1 MLTIRSSKEKTEPM
15 DTIPIDVSA
24 HDIVETV
31 RSAILVLSEDFH
43 VTSANRAF
51 YTTFG
56 VTPEETIGR
65 LIYDLGNGYLN
76 VPPLRLLLETV
87 IPEQEVIETYEIE
100 QNFENIGHRCFV
112 LNARKVH
119 RPENK
124 TSFLLLVFD
133 DITEVKN
140 AQRKSELNW
149 RIAQNIVDTVRD
161 PLVVLD
167 LDMTV
172 VTASRAFLKL
182 FSLTSE
188 EIVGHRLRDLDQGQ
202 WDVASLRELLEHV
215 VPDSTAIS
223 GFEVEDDFPGL
234 GRRIFKLNAREIY
247 RTGNQAGRL
256 LVAFEDVTEA
266 RLLERHKDILA
277 AELAHRIKN
286 SLQIIASFVAFELR
300 DAPAPCVEGYQSMQ
314 TRISAIA
321 QLYDLIS
328 RSAAFGPIQ
337 VGDYLEG
344 IASTLTSSLLGETSK
359 IHIRVEAEPLAV
371 TAEHAVTL
379 GLIVN
384 ELATNAVKYAFPT
397 GKGQIALG
405 FGHRDGEVVLTVSDD
420 GVGLAAAASGSTGS
434 NMGSRF
440 VDAFTRQLGGKL
452 AKASGENGSTFMV
465 RLPTTILTE
474 PLPPA
479 GVGS

>member
-1 MLTIRSSKEKTEPM
+1 M
-15 DTIPIDVSA
+15 DSISIDVSA

-31 RSAILVLSEDFH
+31 RSSILVLSEDFH

-51 YTTFG
+51 YATFG

-65 LIYDLGNGYLN
+65 VIYDLGNGYLN
-76 VPPLRLLLETV
+76 IPPLRRLLETV
-87 IPEQEVIETYEIE
+87 IPEQEVIEAFEIE
-100 QNFENIGHRCFV
+100 QDFEGIGRRCFV

-133 DITEVKN
+133 DITDVKN
-140 AQRKSELNW
+140 AQHESELSW
-149 RIAQNIVDTVRD
+149 RIAQSIVDTVRD
-161 PLVVLD
+161 PLVVLE
-167 LDMTV
+167 LDMSV

-188 EIVGHRLRDLDQGQ
+188 AIVGRRLRDLDQGQ
-202 WDVASLRELLEHV
+202 WDVVALRDLLEHV
-215 VPDSTAIS
+215 VPDSAAIS

-247 RTGNQAGRL
+247 RTGNQVGRL

-286 SLQIIASFVAFELR
+286 SLQIIASFVSFELR
-300 DAPAPCVEGYQSMQ
+300 DAPEPCVEGYQSMQ

-328 RSAAFGPIQ
+328 RSAAFGPVH

-344 IASTLTSSLLGETSK
+344 IAATLSSSLLGETSK

-397 GKGQIALG
+397 GEGQIVLG

-420 GVGLAAAASGSTGS
+420 GVGLAATASGSAGS

-452 AKASGENGSTFMV
+452 AKASGESGSTLTV
-465 RLPTTILTE
+465 RLPSSILTE
-474 PLPPA
+474 LQRPTGFGA
-479 GVGS
+479 

>member
-1 MLTIRSSKEKTEPM
+1 M
-15 DTIPIDVSA
+15 DSISIDVSA

-31 RSAILVLSEDFH
+31 RSSILVLSEDFH

-51 YTTFG
+51 YATFG

-65 LIYDLGNGYLN
+65 VIYDLGNGYLN
-76 VPPLRLLLETV
+76 IPPLRRLLETV
-87 IPEQEVIETYEIE
+87 IPEQEVIEAFEIE
-100 QNFENIGHRCFV
+100 QDFEGIGRRCFV

-119 RPENK
+119 RSENK

-133 DITEVKN
+133 DITDVKN
-140 AQRKSELNW
+140 AQHESELSW
-149 RIAQNIVDTVRD
+149 RIAQSIVDTVRD
-161 PLVVLD
+161 PLVVLE
-167 LDMTV
+167 LDMSV

-188 EIVGHRLRDLDQGQ
+188 AIVGRRLRDLDQGQ
-202 WDVASLRELLEHV
+202 WDVVALRDLLEHV
-215 VPDSTAIS
+215 VPDSAAIS

-247 RTGNQAGRL
+247 RTGNQVGRL

-286 SLQIIASFVAFELR
+286 SLQIIASFVSFELR
-300 DAPAPCVEGYQSMQ
+300 DAPEPCVEGYQSMQ

-328 RSAAFGPIQ
+328 RSAAFGPVH

-344 IASTLTSSLLGETSK
+344 IAATLSSSLLGETSK

-397 GKGQIALG
+397 GEGQIVLG

-420 GVGLAAAASGSTGS
+420 GVGLAATASGSAGS

-452 AKASGENGSTFMV
+452 AKASGESGSTLTV
-465 RLPTTILTE
+465 RLPSSILTE
-474 PLPPA
+474 LQRPTGFGA
-479 GVGS
+479 

>member
-1 MLTIRSSKEKTEPM
+1 M

-31 RSAILVLSEDFH
+31 RSSILVLSEDFH

-51 YTTFG
+51 YSTFG

-76 VPPLRLLLETV
+76 VPPLRRLLETV
-87 IPEQEVIETYEIE
+87 IPEQEVIEAYEIE
-100 QNFENIGHRCFV
+100 QDFENIGHRCFV
-112 LNARKVH
+112 LNARKVY

-133 DITEVKN
+133 DITVVKN
-140 AQRKSELNW
+140 AQRESELNW

-161 PLVVLD
+161 PLAVLD

-172 VTASRAFLKL
+172 VTASRAFLRL
-182 FSLTSE
+182 FGLTND
-188 EIVGHRLRDLDQGQ
+188 EIVGRRLRDLDQGQ
-202 WDVASLRELLEHV
+202 WDVPAFRELLEHV
-215 VPDSTAIS
+215 VPDSAAIS
-223 GFEVEDDFPGL
+223 GFEIEDDFPGL

-247 RTGNQAGRL
+247 RTGKQVGRL

-286 SLQIIASFVAFELR
+286 SLQIIASFVSFELR
-300 DAPAPCVEGYQSMQ
+300 DAPEACVEGYQSMQ

-328 RSAAFGPIQ
+328 RSVAFGP
-337 VGDYLEG
+337 VRVDEYLTG
-344 IASTLTSSLLGETSK
+344 IAATLSSSLLGETSK

-397 GKGQIALG
+397 GEGQIVLG
-405 FGHRDGEVVLTVSDD
+405 FGYRDGEVVLTVSDD
-420 GVGLAAAASGSTGS
+420 GVGLAATESRSGGS

-440 VDAFTRQLGGKL
+440 VDAFTVQLGGKL
-452 AKASGENGSTFMV
+452 AKASGESGSTFTV
-465 RLPTTILTE
+465 RLPRTILTE
-474 PLPPA
+474 LPQAA
-479 GVGS
+479 GAGS

>member
-1 MLTIRSSKEKTEPM
+1 M

-31 RSAILVLSEDFH
+31 RSSILVLSEDFH

-51 YTTFG
+51 YTKFG
-56 VTPEETIGR
+56 VTSEETIGR
-65 LIYDLGNGYLN
+65 LIYELGNGYLN
-76 VPPLRLLLETV
+76 VPQLRRLLETV
-87 IPEQEVIETYEIE
+87 IPEQEAIEAYEIE
-100 QNFENIGHRCFV
+100 QDFENIGHRCFV
-112 LNARKVH
+112 LNARKVY

-124 TSFLLLVFD
+124 ASFLLLVFD
-133 DITEVKN
+133 DITDVKN
-140 AQRKSELNW
+140 AQRESELNW
-149 RIAQNIVDTVRD
+149 RIAQSIVDTVRD

-182 FSLTSE
+182 FGLTSS
-188 EIVGHRLRDLDQGQ
+188 EIIGRRLRDLDQGQ
-202 WDVASLRELLEHV
+202 WDVAALRELLEHV
-215 VPDSTAIS
+215 VPDSAAIS

-234 GRRIFKLNAREIY
+234 GRRIFKLNAHEIY
-247 RTGNQAGRL
+247 RTGNQVGRL

-286 SLQIIASFVAFELR
+286 SLQIIASFVSFELR
-300 DAPAPCVEGYQSMQ
+300 DAPMPCVEGYQSML

-328 RSAAFGPIQ
+328 RSAAFGPVQ

-344 IASTLTSSLLGETSK
+344 IATTLTSSLLGETSK

-384 ELATNAVKYAFPT
+384 ELATNAVKYAFPS
-397 GKGQIALG
+397 GEGQIALG

-420 GVGLAAAASGSTGS
+420 GVGLAATASLGAGS

-452 AKASGENGSTFMV
+452 ARATGESGSTFTV
-465 RLPTTILTE
+465 RLPSSILFEHELSTG
-474 PLPPA
+474 P
-479 GVGS
+479 GS

>member
-1 MLTIRSSKEKTEPM
+1 MDSILT
-15 DTIPIDVSA
+15 DVSA

-31 RSAILVLSEDFH
+31 RSSILVLSEDFH

-51 YTTFG
+51 YATFG
-56 VTPEETIGR
+56 ATPEETIGR
-65 LIYDLGNGYLN
+65 VIYDLGNGYLN
-76 VPPLRLLLETV
+76 IPPLRRLLETV
-87 IPEQEVIETYEIE
+87 IPEQEVIEAFEIE
-100 QNFENIGHRCFV
+100 QDFEGIGRRCFV

-133 DITEVKN
+133 DITDVKN
-140 AQRKSELNW
+140 SQHESELNW
-149 RIAQNIVDTVRD
+149 RIAQSIVDTVGD
-161 PLVVLD
+161 PLVVLE
-167 LDMTV
+167 LDMSV

-188 EIVGHRLRDLDQGQ
+188 AIVGRRLRDLDQGQ
-202 WDVASLRELLEHV
+202 WDVAALRDLLEHV
-215 VPDSTAIS
+215 VPDSAAIS

-247 RTGNQAGRL
+247 RTGNQVGRL

-286 SLQIIASFVAFELR
+286 SLQIIASFVSFELR
-300 DAPAPCVEGYQSMQ
+300 DAPQPCVEGYQSMQ

-328 RSAAFGPIQ
+328 RSAAFGPVH

-344 IASTLTSSLLGETSK
+344 IAATLSSSLLGETSK

-397 GKGQIALG
+397 GAGQIALG

-420 GVGLAAAASGSTGS
+420 GVGLAATASGSAGS

-440 VDAFTRQLGGKL
+440 VDAFTHQLGGKL
-452 AKASGENGSTFMV
+452 AKASGESGSTFTV
-465 RLPTTILTE
+465 RLPSSILTE
-474 PLPPA
+474 LQ
-479 GVGS
+479 